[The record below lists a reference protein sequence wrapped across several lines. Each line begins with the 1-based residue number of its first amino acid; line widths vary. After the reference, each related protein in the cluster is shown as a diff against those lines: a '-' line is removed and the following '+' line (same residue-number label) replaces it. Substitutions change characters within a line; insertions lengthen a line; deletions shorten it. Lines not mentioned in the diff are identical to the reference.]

1 MFNTNFLLI
10 YFPKK
15 LLDNAK
21 GIAVHGFEMDLS
33 KRNRRAINEINAHLI
48 SCRTICDQLKQS
60 SINNIG
66 SLMASK
72 VAIDRCKNDCLMKNI

>member
-1 MFNTNFLLI
+1 MFSKNSLVI
-10 YFPKK
+10 YLPKK
-15 LLDNAK
+15 LLDDDAK
-21 GIAVHGFEMDLS
+21 GITVHGFEMNQS
-33 KRNRRAINEINAHLI
+33 NRKRRAVNEINAHLM

-72 VAIDRCKNDCLMKNI
+72 VAFDRCNNDCK

>member
-1 MFNTNFLLI
+1 MQDFLGIL
-10 YFPKK
+10 FPEK
-15 LLDNAK
+15 LLDDDAK
-21 GIAVHGFEMDLS
+21 GITVHGFEMDLS
-33 KRNRRAINEINAHLI
+33 KRKRRAINEINANLM

-72 VAIDRCKNDCLMKNI
+72 LAFDRCKNNCMMKNN